1 MTVDDSLGAVSITGM
16 NFSVDGY
23 MLTGDALSLVDRGG
37 NSPTIEVGDGGTGG
51 AGYKVII
58 NNVLIGADGLTK
70 AGAGTLTLTGS
81 NTYTGQTDIKGG
93 KLSLAGNGSIAGS
106 NSVVIDGVGTL
117 DVSGTTNGASVKELG
132 GSGAIVLGDENL
144 EVSGDSSF
152 EGVISGSGGLTVS
165 SGFLTLVGANTY
177 TGLTTV
183 DRGAQLQLGSV
194 YTGSV
199 AGDIL
204 NHGTLSFFFD
214 DADLTYGGVISGD
227 GGFEKEG
234 TGTLT
239 LTGANTFFGGMLVI
253 GDTGGGA
260 LAVSSD
266 ANLGAPGSAVTLEG
280 GTLEATAPF
289 TLMHPLVL
297 LSAPT
302 PLPGTVQV
310 DSGAALTVANGIA
323 GGSSD
328 SLIKTGPGTLLL
340 AGMNGYG
347 GSTTISEGTL
357 ALSSAGSLVHSSGI
371 RADGT
376 FDISGTT
383 GGSTIQ
389 SLSGSGAVK
398 LGTQTL
404 TLGNASDEFSGVI
417 TGGGALTLSGGS
429 ETLSGG
435 NIYSGGTTINAGTLQ
450 IGNGG
455 TTGSITGNVTDDGS
469 LVFNRSDAVTF
480 DGAISGSG
488 SLTQAGT
495 GTVTLTALG
504 YLGKITINDG
514 STLAVA
520 DVGGGAAT
528 LGEVV
533 DNGTFDT
540 SGSNGFVTAHSLSG
554 NGVVKLGTL
563 GLTLDDAAGHFSG
576 VISGGGIELFN
587 ADAATA
593 GTETLSGINTYSGRT
608 DIVNGTLVL
617 MGGGS
622 IADSGVVDVGGTLDI
637 SGTND
642 GARIKNLIGNG
653 SVLLGGQTLTITDE
667 TNLFG
672 GEFGGS
678 ISGAGGVT
686 LSGGSLRLTGA
697 NTYTGLTMID
707 AGATLQL
714 GDGNAVGAIDGS
726 VVGDVVDNGSFVFNH
741 WADATYDGVIS
752 GTGYVTQEGHGT
764 LTLRGANTF
773 SGGVNIDS
781 GTLSIASNGNLGG
794 ADGTLTMSF
803 GTLETTASFNL
814 GRNVALQAD
823 SAFEPDSGSDL
834 SIAGLITGNGMLIMK
849 GAGTLILSGV
859 NMYSGGTTINAG
871 TLQASRSLPGD
882 VTVNGGTLDAAAGVA
897 GNLSNAAKVAV
908 HGGDT
913 TVGGSYTQASTG
925 TLAVSLGSKLA
936 VNGTAT
942 LNGGTLEVTGADS
955 GYVANTHTDVLTATG
970 GVTGTFANLVK
981 DTGVVFTSTTIG
993 YGTNDVWLD
1002 TTGLSIT
1009 VAAADMGIVDPASAS
1024 AAQRVQT
1031 GFESI
1036 NATMA
1041 SGGTPSSNALRGAG
1055 AIQHSATPAA
1065 AQATLQSL
1073 SGQFHAASA
1082 AMLFSGMDAGNHA
1095 LSEHFDDLASGRA
1108 KSGVWYSNLG
1118 WEGNLQRSGYA
1129 GASFR
1134 SGGGMAGAD
1143 LRIGTHGLLGVAA
1156 GQSSGY
1162 GQLDAAW
1169 DHDRTWMNT
1178 IAMYGGVV
1186 NGPWY
1191 ASAQVASGWYR
1202 EDMQRLLQLGALMA
1216 PVGNAS
1222 TGRYMAGALEGGRV
1236 FHIGGMRIVPFADV
1250 RYQSLD
1256 LGGFAEQ
1263 GGLGYGLKAEAH
1275 TIGRLQTGLGLRA
1288 ERGWRL
1294 ANGMQ
1299 VAFDGSAGWQHTLHQ
1314 YGDVFNASFTGFN
1327 DWLPVEG
1334 IGLSRNTTILRAGVS
1349 LWPTS
1354 SFGLRLGY
1362 MREQDQQERAG
1373 SAMLQG
1379 TVTF

>member
-1 MTVDDSLGAVSITGM
+1 VAAQVWQAFPWMTAANITDTILTTATPYDDGSHTTPNPTYGWGMVNAAKAVHGPAQFAFGDFETSVPAGTTATFGNDIGGSGSLT
-16 NFSVDGY
+16 
-23 MLTGDALSLVDRGG
+23 LS
-37 NSPTIEVGDGGTGG
+37 
-51 AGYKVII
+51 
-58 NNVLIGADGLTK
+58 
-70 AGAGTLTLTGS
+70 GAGTLV
-81 NTYTGQTDIKGG
+81 
-93 KLSLAGNGSIAGS
+93 LAGN
-106 NSVVIDGVGTL
+106 
-117 DVSGTTNGASVKELG
+117 
-132 GSGAIVLGDENL
+132 
-144 EVSGDSSF
+144 
-152 EGVISGSGGLTVS
+152 
-165 SGFLTLVGANTY
+165 NT
-177 TGLTTV
+177 
-183 DRGAQLQLGSV
+183 
-194 YTGSV
+194 
-199 AGDIL
+199 
-204 NHGTLSFFFD
+204 
-214 DADLTYGGVISGD
+214 
-227 GGFEKEG
+227 
-234 TGTLT
+234 
-239 LTGANTFFGGMLVI
+239 
-253 GDTGGGA
+253 
-260 LAVSSD
+260 
-266 ANLGAPGSAVTLEG
+266 
-280 GTLEATAPF
+280 
-289 TLMHPLVL
+289 
-297 LSAPT
+297 
-302 PLPGTVQV
+302 
-310 DSGAALTVANGIA
+310 
-323 GGSSD
+323 
-328 SLIKTGPGTLLL
+328 
-340 AGMNGYG
+340 
-347 GSTTISEGTL
+347 
-357 ALSSAGSLVHSSGI
+357 
-371 RADGT
+371 
-376 FDISGTT
+376 
-383 GGSTIQ
+383 
-389 SLSGSGAVK
+389 
-398 LGTQTL
+398 
-404 TLGNASDEFSGVI
+404 
-417 TGGGALTLSGGS
+417 
-429 ETLSGG
+429 
-435 NIYSGGTTINAGTLQ
+435 YSGGTTVSAGVLQ
-450 IGNGG
+450 
-455 TTGSITGNVTDDGS
+455 
-469 LVFNRSDAVTF
+469 
-480 DGAISGSG
+480 
-488 SLTQAGT
+488 
-495 GTVTLTALG
+495 
-504 YLGKITINDG
+504 
-514 STLAVA
+514 
-520 DVGGGAAT
+520 
-528 LGEVV
+528 
-533 DNGTFDT
+533 
-540 SGSNGFVTAHSLSG
+540 
-554 NGVVKLGTL
+554 
-563 GLTLDDAAGHFSG
+563 
-576 VISGGGIELFN
+576 
-587 ADAATA
+587 AATA
-593 GTETLSGINTYSGRT
+593 
-608 DIVNGTLVL
+608 
-617 MGGGS
+617 
-622 IADSGVVDVGGTLDI
+622 
-637 SGTND
+637 
-642 GARIKNLIGNG
+642 
-653 SVLLGGQTLTITDE
+653 
-667 TNLFG
+667 
-672 GEFGGS
+672 
-678 ISGAGGVT
+678 
-686 LSGGSLRLTGA
+686 
-697 NTYTGLTMID
+697 
-707 AGATLQL
+707 
-714 GDGNAVGAIDGS
+714 
-726 VVGDVVDNGSFVFNH
+726 
-741 WADATYDGVIS
+741 
-752 GTGYVTQEGHGT
+752 
-764 LTLRGANTF
+764 
-773 SGGVNIDS
+773 
-781 GTLSIASNGNLGG
+781 
-794 ADGTLTMSF
+794 
-803 GTLETTASFNL
+803 
-814 GRNVALQAD
+814 
-823 SAFEPDSGSDL
+823 
-834 SIAGLITGNGMLIMK
+834 
-849 GAGTLILSGV
+849 
-859 NMYSGGTTINAG
+859 
-871 TLQASRSLPGD
+871 LPGN
-882 VTVNGGTLDAAAGVA
+882 VTVNGGTLDAVPGVA
-897 GNLSNAAKVAV
+897 GDLSNAGKVAV

-913 TVGGSYTQASTG
+913 AVGGNYTNSG

-936 VNGTAT
+936 VTGSAT

-1118 WEGNLQRSGYA
+1118 WEGSLQRSGYA

-1334 IGLSRNTTILRAGVS
+1334 IGLSRNTMILRAGVS

>member
-1 MTVDDSLGAVSITGM
+1 MNHNRKRVIVLSIAAAIIATAPIYLTACGGGGGGGGDSMGTTYDPAYNHLIPTGALTAQGEGFTGQGIKVGIIDSGVDPTTPPMNGRVAWFKSYLAGGSQSANDVSGHGTVVADILGGTAAGTLPADDNKPFPGGVAPGASLYFEQACDLGLNCSITSTNFSDFAAQNVRVINASFGAGNALNDAPNISATKAIYQPAVNAGAVLVWAAGGGSNGQSGAAQPWVQAGLPYWIPEFQPNWLAVVNMSIDSNGKPAGLYSGSDAPSNACGVAAQWCLAAPGNIQIPASAQYSFGYATGTSASAAVVSGVAAQVWQAFPWM
-16 NFSVDGY
+16 TAANITDTILTTATPYDDGSHTTPNPTYGWGMVNAAKAVHGPAQFAFGDFETSVPAGTTATFGNDIGGSGS
-23 MLTGDALSLVDRGG
+23 LTLS
-37 NSPTIEVGDGGTGG
+37 
-51 AGYKVII
+51 
-58 NNVLIGADGLTK
+58 
-70 AGAGTLTLTGS
+70 GAGTLV
-81 NTYTGQTDIKGG
+81 
-93 KLSLAGNGSIAGS
+93 LAGN
-106 NSVVIDGVGTL
+106 
-117 DVSGTTNGASVKELG
+117 
-132 GSGAIVLGDENL
+132 
-144 EVSGDSSF
+144 
-152 EGVISGSGGLTVS
+152 
-165 SGFLTLVGANTY
+165 NT
-177 TGLTTV
+177 
-183 DRGAQLQLGSV
+183 
-194 YTGSV
+194 
-199 AGDIL
+199 
-204 NHGTLSFFFD
+204 
-214 DADLTYGGVISGD
+214 
-227 GGFEKEG
+227 
-234 TGTLT
+234 
-239 LTGANTFFGGMLVI
+239 
-253 GDTGGGA
+253 
-260 LAVSSD
+260 
-266 ANLGAPGSAVTLEG
+266 
-280 GTLEATAPF
+280 
-289 TLMHPLVL
+289 
-297 LSAPT
+297 
-302 PLPGTVQV
+302 
-310 DSGAALTVANGIA
+310 
-323 GGSSD
+323 
-328 SLIKTGPGTLLL
+328 
-340 AGMNGYG
+340 
-347 GSTTISEGTL
+347 
-357 ALSSAGSLVHSSGI
+357 
-371 RADGT
+371 
-376 FDISGTT
+376 
-383 GGSTIQ
+383 
-389 SLSGSGAVK
+389 
-398 LGTQTL
+398 
-404 TLGNASDEFSGVI
+404 
-417 TGGGALTLSGGS
+417 
-429 ETLSGG
+429 
-435 NIYSGGTTINAGTLQ
+435 YSGGTTVSAGVLQ
-450 IGNGG
+450 
-455 TTGSITGNVTDDGS
+455 
-469 LVFNRSDAVTF
+469 
-480 DGAISGSG
+480 
-488 SLTQAGT
+488 
-495 GTVTLTALG
+495 
-504 YLGKITINDG
+504 
-514 STLAVA
+514 
-520 DVGGGAAT
+520 
-528 LGEVV
+528 
-533 DNGTFDT
+533 
-540 SGSNGFVTAHSLSG
+540 
-554 NGVVKLGTL
+554 
-563 GLTLDDAAGHFSG
+563 
-576 VISGGGIELFN
+576 
-587 ADAATA
+587 AATA
-593 GTETLSGINTYSGRT
+593 
-608 DIVNGTLVL
+608 
-617 MGGGS
+617 
-622 IADSGVVDVGGTLDI
+622 
-637 SGTND
+637 
-642 GARIKNLIGNG
+642 
-653 SVLLGGQTLTITDE
+653 
-667 TNLFG
+667 
-672 GEFGGS
+672 
-678 ISGAGGVT
+678 
-686 LSGGSLRLTGA
+686 
-697 NTYTGLTMID
+697 
-707 AGATLQL
+707 
-714 GDGNAVGAIDGS
+714 
-726 VVGDVVDNGSFVFNH
+726 
-741 WADATYDGVIS
+741 
-752 GTGYVTQEGHGT
+752 
-764 LTLRGANTF
+764 
-773 SGGVNIDS
+773 
-781 GTLSIASNGNLGG
+781 
-794 ADGTLTMSF
+794 
-803 GTLETTASFNL
+803 
-814 GRNVALQAD
+814 
-823 SAFEPDSGSDL
+823 
-834 SIAGLITGNGMLIMK
+834 
-849 GAGTLILSGV
+849 
-859 NMYSGGTTINAG
+859 
-871 TLQASRSLPGD
+871 LPGN
-882 VTVNGGTLDAAAGVA
+882 VTVNGGTLDAVPGVA
-897 GNLSNAAKVAV
+897 GDLSNAGKVAV

-913 TVGGSYTQASTG
+913 AVGGNYTNSG

-936 VNGTAT
+936 VTGSAT